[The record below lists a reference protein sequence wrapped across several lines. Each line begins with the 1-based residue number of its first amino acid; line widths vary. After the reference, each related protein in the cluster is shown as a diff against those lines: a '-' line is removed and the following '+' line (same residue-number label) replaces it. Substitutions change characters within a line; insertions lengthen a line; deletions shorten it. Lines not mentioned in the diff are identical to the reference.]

1 MADVAFA
8 LTAIFVSF
16 VLGGGGANVGGDIID
31 CCGVATEKPRDN
43 VGRVIANMTITMLR
57 AEVPTNL
64 IVGLHLMGF

>member
-16 VLGGGGANVGGDIID
+16 MRGGGGAKGGGG
-31 CCGVATEKPRDN
+31 GVATEKPRDN
-43 VGRVIANMTITMLR
+43 VGRVIAKMTINMLR

-64 IVGLHLMGF
+64 IVGLHLMGC

>member
-16 VLGGGGANVGGDIID
+16 TLGGDIID